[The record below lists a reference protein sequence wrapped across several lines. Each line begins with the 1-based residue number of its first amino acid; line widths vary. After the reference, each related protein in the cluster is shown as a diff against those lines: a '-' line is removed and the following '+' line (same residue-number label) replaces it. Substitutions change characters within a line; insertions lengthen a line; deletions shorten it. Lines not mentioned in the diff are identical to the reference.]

1 MFGYF
6 YHSSFRRYVVLMG
19 ELFNGI
25 QVARQRDGTTYYHKV
40 PITYA
45 SKERFNLKLNKIISS
60 NSEADIAKVET
71 VLPRIYITL
80 NDIMYNAQMATSMF
94 TRETRGAVGSMSTRY
109 NPVPY
114 KLTFEMGIYTR
125 HEDDMFQIIE
135 QILPYFRP
143 NFVVKIKELHDT
155 TTVIDRDINVT
166 ISSITP
172 GEDLEGDSTTRRLL
186 QWLIIFELDG
196 WIYPPS
202 EDLKGEIRTMYL
214 DFRSNQRELDISGVT
229 YESSDYQHET
239 DLEHSYSSDQPIPE
253 GDIPPA
259 VRENE
264 V

>member
-1 MFGYF
+1 
-6 YHSSFRRYVVLMG
+6 MG

-25 QVARQRDGTTYYHKV
+25 QVARQRDNETYYHKV
-40 PITYA
+40 PVTYA

-60 NSEADIAKVET
+60 NSESDIAKVET
-71 VLPRIYITL
+71 ILPRIYITL
-80 NDIMYNAQMATSMF
+80 NDIMYNAQMATSMSIRD
-94 TRETRGAVGSMSTRY
+94 TQGSTGSMSTRY

-143 NFVVKIKELHDT
+143 NFTVKITELHDSMT
-155 TTVIDRDINVT
+155 PIERDINIT

-172 GEDLEGDSTTRRLL
+172 GEDLEGDISTRRQL

-202 EDLKGEIRTMYL
+202 ENLKGEIRTMYL
-214 DFRSNQRELDISGVT
+214 DFRANEKELDATGVT
-229 YESSDYQHET
+229 FESSDYHQTEEL
-239 DLEHSYSSDQPIPE
+239 DHSYSSDQPIPS
-253 GDIPPA
+253 GDIPPD
-259 VRENE
+259 VRENT
-264 V
+264 